1 MIEKLLKKIE
11 EGSDCNNHPTFS
23 VGDTL
28 RISARV
34 REGDKTRLQMF
45 EGIVIARKGSG
56 VSETFTVRKISHGV
70 GVERVFPINS
80 PRVEKI
86 DIIRKGKVRRSKLY
100 YLRDRVGKAALVKE
114 KL

>member
-28 RISARV
+28 RVSARV

-56 VSETFTVRKISHGV
+56 VSETFTVRKISHG
-70 GVERVFPINS
+70 
-80 PRVEKI
+80 